1 MKRLS
6 ILGCTGSIGKNVLRI
21 VEQFPERFSVAALA
35 AGRNADLLLA
45 QIRQFAPEVVV
56 VLDDGLADHVRKRL
70 GPEKKVEILHGESGY
85 EAAATLDSAD
95 LVVSAMVGS
104 AGLLPTLA
112 AVEHGKPVAL
122 ANKESLV
129 MAGEVLM
136 DAARRHAVPIIP
148 VDSEHSAV
156 FQALAGQRKQDLKK
170 ILLTASGGPFLQTSK
185 EELED
190 ISPEVALRHPTWKM
204 GPKITIDSATLMN
217 KGLEVIEAK
226 WLFNVPLEAIE
237 VVIHPESIIHSMV
250 AYCDGSV
257 IAQMG
262 LPDMR
267 IPIAYALSYP
277 ERLWLELPE
286 PDFCRMGALTFQ
298 EPDLEKFPCLA
309 LAFQA
314 CRAGLTYPA
323 VLNAANETAVRA
335 FLGHRIR
342 FGQISRIVEDTLDKH
357 EPVSDPGL
365 SDILSADAWARRAAE
380 VAV

>member
-70 GPEKKVEILHGESGY
+70 GPEEKVEILHGESGY

-136 DAARRHAVPIIP
+136 EAARRHAVSIIP
-148 VDSEHSAV
+148 VDSEHSAI

-217 KGLEVIEAK
+217 KGLEVMEAK

-323 VLNAANETAVRA
+323 VLNAANETAVRS

>member
-70 GPEKKVEILHGESGY
+70 GPEEKVEILHGESGY

-136 DAARRHAVPIIP
+136 EAARRHAVSIIP
-148 VDSEHSAV
+148 VDSEHSAI

-217 KGLEVIEAK
+217 KGLEVMEAK
-226 WLFNVPLEAIE
+226 WLFDVPLEAIE

-277 ERLWLELPE
+277 ERLGLELPE

-323 VLNAANETAVRA
+323 VLNAANETAVRS
-335 FLGHRIR
+335 FLSHRIR

>member
-70 GPEKKVEILHGESGY
+70 GPEEKVEILHGESGY

-136 DAARRHAVPIIP
+136 DAARRHAVSIIP
-148 VDSEHSAV
+148 VDSEHSAI

-286 PDFCRMGALTFQ
+286 PNFCRMGALTFQ

-323 VLNAANETAVRA
+323 VLNAANETAVRS

>member
-1 MKRLS
+1 
-6 ILGCTGSIGKNVLRI
+6 

-35 AGRNADLLLA
+35 AGRNVDLVLA
-45 QIRQFAPEVVV
+45 QIRQFTPEVVV
-56 VLDDGLADHVRKRL
+56 VLDDGLADQVRQRL
-70 GPEKKVEILHGESGY
+70 GPEQKVEILHGEGGY
-85 EAAATLDSAD
+85 EAASTLDSAD

-136 DAARRHAVPIIP
+136 EAARRHAVPIIP

-217 KGLEVIEAK
+217 KGLEVMEAK
-226 WLFNVPLEAIE
+226 WLFDVPLEAIE

-277 ERLWLELPE
+277 ERLCLELPE

-298 EPDLEKFPCLA
+298 EPDLGKFPCLA

-314 CRAGLTYPA
+314 CRAGRTYPA

-342 FGQISRIVEDTLDKH
+342 FGQISRIVENTLDKH

>member
-21 VEQFPERFSVAALA
+21 VEQFPEKFSVVALA

-70 GPEKKVEILHGESGY
+70 GPEEKVEILHGEGGY
-85 EAAATLDSAD
+85 EAASTLDSAD

-136 DAARRHAVPIIP
+136 EAARRHAVPIIP

-190 ISPEVALRHPTWKM
+190 ISQEVALRHPTWKM

-217 KGLEVIEAK
+217 KGLEVMEAK
-226 WLFNVPLEAIE
+226 WLFDVPLEAIE

-277 ERLWLELPE
+277 ERLCLELPE
-286 PDFCRMGALTFQ
+286 PDFCRIGALTFQ
-298 EPDLEKFPCLA
+298 EPDLGKFPCLA

-314 CRAGLTYPA
+314 CRAGRTYPA

>member
-1 MKRLS
+1 VKRLS

-21 VEQFPERFSVAALA
+21 VEQFPEKFSVVALA

-45 QIRQFAPEVVV
+45 QIRQFTPEVVV
-56 VLDDGLADHVRKRL
+56 VLDDGVADYVRKQL
-70 GPEKKVEILHGESGY
+70 GPEEKVEILHGESGY

-129 MAGEVLM
+129 MAGGVLM
-136 DAARRHAVPIIP
+136 EAARRHAVPIIP

>member
-6 ILGCTGSIGKNVLRI
+6 ILGCTGSIGRNVLRI

-45 QIRQFAPEVVV
+45 QIRQYAPEVVA
-56 VLDDGLADHVRKRL
+56 VLDDGLADHVRKQL
-70 GPEKKVEILHGESGY
+70 GRQANIEILSGAGGY
-85 EAAATLDSAD
+85 KAVATLDSAD

-112 AVEHGKPVAL
+112 AVEHGKAVAL

-129 MAGEVLM
+129 MAGEMLM
-136 DAARRHAVPIIP
+136 ETARRHGVPIIP

-170 ILLTASGGPFLQTSK
+170 ILLTASGGPFLKTSK
-185 EELED
+185 EELEN
-190 ISPEVALRHPTWKM
+190 ISPEVALRHPTWSM
-204 GPKITIDSATLMN
+204 GQKITIDSATLMN
-217 KGLEVIEAK
+217 KGLEVMEAR
-226 WLFNVPLEAIE
+226 WLFDVPLEAIE

-277 ERLWLELPE
+277 ERLCLDLPW

-298 EPDLEKFPCLA
+298 EPDPDKFPCLA

-314 CRAGLTYPA
+314 CRAGGTYPA
-323 VLNAANETAVRA
+323 VLNGANETAVHA
-335 FLGHRIR
+335 FLSRRIR
-342 FGQISRIVEDTLDKH
+342 FGQISRIVGDTLDKH
-357 EPVSDPGL
+357 ASVSDPGL

>member
-21 VEQFPERFSVAALA
+21 VEQFPEKFSVVALA

-70 GPEKKVEILHGESGY
+70 GPEEKVEILHGEGGY
-85 EAAATLDSAD
+85 EAASTLDSAD

-136 DAARRHAVPIIP
+136 EAARRHAVPIIP

-217 KGLEVIEAK
+217 KGLEVMEAK
-226 WLFNVPLEAIE
+226 WLFDVPLEAIE

-277 ERLWLELPE
+277 ERLCLELPE
-286 PDFCRMGALTFQ
+286 PDFCRIGALTFQ
-298 EPDLEKFPCLA
+298 EPDLGKFPCLA

-314 CRAGLTYPA
+314 CRAGRTYPA

>member
-70 GPEKKVEILHGESGY
+70 GPEEKVEILHGESGY

-136 DAARRHAVPIIP
+136 EAARRHAVSIIP
-148 VDSEHSAV
+148 VDSEHSAI

-217 KGLEVIEAK
+217 KGLEVMEAK
-226 WLFNVPLEAIE
+226 WLFDVPLEAIE

-277 ERLWLELPE
+277 ERLCLELPE

-298 EPDLEKFPCLA
+298 EPDLGKFPCLA

-314 CRAGLTYPA
+314 CRAGRTYPA
-323 VLNAANETAVRA
+323 VLNAANETAVHA